1 MKVESTTIKISRET
15 KQRLDNLKEHEK
27 ESYNEIIRKILYILN
42 LIRKNPSLG
51 NNALN
56 KIDKTIKWKEAYSKQ
71 VNQLSNKF

>member
-1 MKVESTTIKISRET
+1 MKAESTTIKISRET
-15 KQRLDNLKEHEK
+15 KQRLDKLKEHEK
-27 ESYNEIIRKILYILN
+27 ESYNEIIRKILHILN

-51 NNALN
+51 NNVLN